1 MLARMA
7 VERRNQRRHA
17 RIQPRAMSS
26 RVRVGGALHIGLG
39 VENISM
45 GGAFVR
51 CGQAPPLKSH
61 ATLELMVPGVNQPL
75 MLPGKVAFVVTAADA
90 STRKVAAGFAI
101 EFIQPLPPQL
111 QRGLERLLGSIDPSA
126 LVPMVREP
134 ARVEEPV
141 PTEQEEELGA
151 LRLRF
156 ASMERENV
164 RLKRENEELK
174 ARLQKVLGAS
184 RVATPRER

>member
-1 MLARMA
+1 MV
-7 VERRNQRRHA
+7 VEKRNQRRHA

-61 ATLELMVPGVNQPL
+61 ASLELTVPGVNQPL

-101 EFIQPLPPQL
+101 EFVHPLPPQL
-111 QRGLERLLGSIDPSA
+111 QRGLERLLGSIDPST
-126 LVPMVREP
+126 LVPMDSAP
-134 ARVEEPV
+134 ARDE
-141 PTEQEEELGA
+141 PTEQEEELGT

-164 RLKRENEELK
+164 RLKRENDDLK